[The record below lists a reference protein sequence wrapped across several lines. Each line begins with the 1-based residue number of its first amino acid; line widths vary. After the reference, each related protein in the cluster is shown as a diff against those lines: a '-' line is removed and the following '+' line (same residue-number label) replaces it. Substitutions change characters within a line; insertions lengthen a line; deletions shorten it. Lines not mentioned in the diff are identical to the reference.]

1 MKSLTFLD
9 LSKNRLVNI
18 NQLAKIEQLN
28 FLYVSSNMLSETPEL
43 EGLTNL
49 ILLDLGNN
57 AFPLTSGY
65 LGNLEQL
72 EELDIYSNHLDDFDV
87 LKSCPNMKKIKYFI

>member
-1 MKSLTFLD
+1 
-9 LSKNRLVNI
+9 
-18 NQLAKIEQLN
+18 
-28 FLYVSSNMLSETPEL
+28 MLSETPEL

-57 AFPLTSGY
+57 AFSKLGY

-72 EELDIYSNHLDDFDV
+72 EELDIYSNHLEDFDV
-87 LKSCPNMKKIKYFI
+87 LKVVRI